1 MTIKNIIFILVG
13 LIIIAGGT
21 FYMKSSPKNDIS
33 KNEAN
38 SSSSQTP
45 PQDEIVFNGEGRKI
59 VGPVTLKNGLVI
71 IKAKNQSGPNSTFS
85 VNVYADANEN
95 GTFESDEEYSGFTGS
110 NISVGYENAEVFNGA
125 LAFKSD
131 GGKYFI
137 DVDGGRWQITLIPS
151 EKLTE
156 PAPAPSNFSG
166 KGIQV
171 TNKFYL
177 PAGEYSF
184 RATNEGGGNFIIK
197 MVDEN
202 GNSTGR
208 LVNQTYDYEGDFTV
222 KNVFDGNYVF
232 TVMGGDWTIEK
243 N

>member
-1 MTIKNIIFILVG
+1 MTTKNIIFILAG

-21 FYMKSSPKNDIS
+21 FYMKSPSKNDTS
-33 KNEAN
+33 KSEVN
-38 SSSSQTP
+38 SASSQTP
-45 PQDEIVFNGEGRKI
+45 SQDEIVFNGEGKKL
-59 VGPVTLKNGLVI
+59 VGSVTLKEGLVI
-71 IKAKNQSGPNSTFS
+71 LKAKNQSGPNSTFG
-85 VNVYADANEN
+85 VDVYSDEN
-95 GTFESDEEYSGFTGS
+95 GNGTLEAGEGYTGRYI
-110 NISVGYENAEVFNGA
+110 NVGYEQAEVFDGA

-131 GGKYFI
+131 GGKYFF
-137 DVDGGRWQITLIPS
+137 DVDGGRWQITLVPS

-156 PAPAPSNFSG
+156 PAPAPSTFSG

-184 RATNEGGGNFIIK
+184 RATNKGGGNFIIN

-208 LVNQTYDYEGDFTV
+208 LVNKISDYEGDFTV